1 MHLAADGTVVRTDI
15 WREGKYLDLWSVPH
29 FLSGMLVGIALRY
42 IGLATLPAF
51 VIALILLI
59 AYEFFEYCADI
70 EEMFTNSVMDVVV
83 GMVSFTPT
91 FLLFPT
97 ISANNAL
104 MLFTFTAILDAILS
118 WFGWQASHK
127 AYVFEKKVRAEIEKQ
142 RERMREG
149 GEKLKRR
156 LGQDH
161 GTWHKRQ
168 TSA

>member
-1 MHLAADGTVVRTDI
+1 MHIAADGTVVRTDI

-29 FLSGMLVGIALRY
+29 FLSGMLVGFALRY

-51 VIALILLI
+51 VIALVLLI
-59 AYEFFEYCADI
+59 AYEFFEYFADI

-83 GMVSFTPT
+83 GMVSFAPT
-91 FLLFPT
+91 FFLFP
-97 ISANNAL
+97 IILPHDAL
-104 MLFTFTAILDAILS
+104 TLFAFTAILDAILS
-118 WFGWQASHK
+118 WLGWRASHK

-161 GTWHKRQ
+161 AAWRNRQ